1 MRYPKGSVH
10 LGSFKDKVILDF
22 LAESRHAT
30 RSQLMQ
36 FVRYYYCEFNWPVFN
51 WRVRR
56 MVDAGLV
63 RKQALPML
71 NGDVLYSITRAG
83 FHALEG
89 LGTFHLGATFDRE
102 PEAHKSQVPHVLEV
116 NSIRLALMRTR
127 QLRDWISE
135 SHIRAVNLVRT
146 NAYAKVYDAIATVL
160 VDHNEVEFGIECE
173 RTLKIQAKYQRIRE
187 AIESERRLHA
197 FLYLVPSYQLL
208 YALQQA
214 FSGTQRLVLFGML
227 DEFKQHTLVSRVRTA
242 YCYEAPLQ
250 EMLAR
255 LIAARARA

>member
-1 MRYPKGSVH
+1 
-10 LGSFKDKVILDF
+10 
-22 LAESRHAT
+22 
-30 RSQLMQ
+30 
-36 FVRYYYCEFNWPVFN
+36 
-51 WRVRR
+51 
-56 MVDAGLV
+56 
-63 RKQALPML
+63 
-71 NGDVLYSITRAG
+71 
-83 FHALEG
+83 
-89 LGTFHLGATFDRE
+89 
-102 PEAHKSQVPHVLEV
+102 VLEV

-146 NAYAKVYDAIATVL
+146 NAYAKVYDGIATVL

-187 AIESERRLHA
+187 AIESERRLNA

-227 DEFKQHTLVSRVRTA
+227 DEFKQHTLASRVRTA

>member
-1 MRYPKGSVH
+1 M
-10 LGSFKDKVILDF
+10 
-22 LAESRHAT
+22 
-30 RSQLMQ
+30 
-36 FVRYYYCEFNWPVFN
+36 
-51 WRVRR
+51 
-56 MVDAGLV
+56 
-63 RKQALPML
+63 
-71 NGDVLYSITRAG
+71 
-83 FHALEG
+83 
-89 LGTFHLGATFDRE
+89 
-102 PEAHKSQVPHVLEV
+102 LEV

-127 QLRDWISE
+127 QLQDWISE
-135 SHIRAVNLVRT
+135 SRIRAVNLVRT

-187 AIESERRLHA
+187 AIESERRLNA

-242 YCYEAPLQ
+242 YYHEAPLQ

>member
-1 MRYPKGSVH
+1 M
-10 LGSFKDKVILDF
+10 
-22 LAESRHAT
+22 
-30 RSQLMQ
+30 
-36 FVRYYYCEFNWPVFN
+36 
-51 WRVRR
+51 
-56 MVDAGLV
+56 
-63 RKQALPML
+63 
-71 NGDVLYSITRAG
+71 
-83 FHALEG
+83 
-89 LGTFHLGATFDRE
+89 
-102 PEAHKSQVPHVLEV
+102 LEV

-127 QLRDWISE
+127 QLQNWISE

-160 VDHNEVEFGIECE
+160 IDHNEVEFGIECE

-255 LIAARARA
+255 PIAARARA